1 MSDSDNEESERS
13 SSPSRVTYSAALPV
27 SPWRVQGDGQS
38 PSRYFTLFLSL
49 AARMR
54 GEAVASADPAL
65 VNFLNNLRDYD
76 IDVFS
81 AATLYVGRGA
91 TFVVRRTVLPEHHDV
106 VFKTTLRSLDRIDKT
121 DEARRLEALLLELRV
136 LTHLPLRDHDNIVK
150 LLQVGWEGD
159 AVDVSRIWPVLV
171 MEYADLGTLV
181 DYFDREPETLWTA
194 RRMFCQDVANGLLA
208 LHHCGIV
215 HGDLK
220 LENVL
225 VTSAN
230 DEGRLARAKLSDFG
244 GALLDSDTSDSV
256 RMATPPWNAP
266 EWRIARPRNRLINS
280 DVYSL
285 GLLIWQIVLNGRN
298 PFDDAELFTPLSTR
312 RGFLVQLDEEKAMDS
327 LFLSKAKQSV
337 AKWGVDGDQ
346 ELISNIFDVSIRVDE
361 AERHLDRVV
370 DLISSPSKR

>member
-1 MSDSDNEESERS
+1 M
-13 SSPSRVTYSAALPV
+13 RV
-27 SPWRVQGDGQS
+27 
-38 PSRYFTLFLSL
+38 
-49 AARMR
+49 
-54 GEAVASADPAL
+54 EAVASADPAL
-65 VNFLNNLRDYD
+65 VNFLNNLRDHD
-76 IDVFS
+76 IDIFS
-81 AATLYVGRGA
+81 TATLYVGRGA
-91 TFVVRRTVLPEHHDV
+91 TFAVRRTVLPEHHDV

-136 LTHLPLRDHDNIVK
+136 LTHPPLRDHDNIVK

-181 DYFDREPETLWTA
+181 DYFDREPETPWTA

-225 VTSAN
+225 VTSTK
-230 DEGRLARAKLSDFG
+230 DEGRLVRAKLSDFG
-244 GALLDSDTSDSV
+244 GALLDSDTSESV

-266 EWRIARPRNRLINS
+266 EWRIARPRNQLINS

-312 RGFLVQLDEEKAMDS
+312 RGFLARLDEEKAMDS

-337 AKWGVDGDQ
+337 AKWSVDGDQ
-346 ELISNIFDVSIRVDE
+346 ALISNIFDVSIRVDE

-370 DLISSPSKR
+370 DLVSSPSKR